1 MSVKVA
7 VATVQGKAYFYIV
20 NLLKENNMP
29 FFSLIPGE
37 PIYL

>member
-20 NLLKENNMP
+20 KLLKENNNP
-29 FFSLIPGE
+29 SLV
-37 PIYL
+37 